1 MANQECAQQVRD
13 TQLMHIT
20 HLLCVSTIMGT
31 PVLAADIWY
40 HISLLHPNTIA
51 CNELQLLLL
60 PLWEHPYHLY
70 IEHGKSSVCTTRPH
84 KHTCTYVS
92 VCLSTEKQF
101 LLSSFTLLFLQY
113 VSKDCSSSNVHYRN
127 TSYICISCILI
138 VGCVQPVVLS
148 NL

>member
-1 MANQECAQQVRD
+1 M
-13 TQLMHIT
+13 MHIT

-51 CNELQLLLL
+51 CNELQFLLL

-92 VCLSTEKQF
+92 VCLALKNNF
-101 LLSSFTLLFLQY
+101 CYHLSLFCSFNMFP
-113 VSKDCSSSNVHYRN
+113 R
-127 TSYICISCILI
+127 I
-138 VGCVQPVVLS
+138 VVLVMFTTGTPLIS
-148 NL
+148 VYHKY